1 MGAFEEL
8 SRVTLSPKQR
18 QVSKRYGTIMW
29 PSRTTQ
35 IFSNNAWF
43 DGLFYVDFTPT
54 AICLWNSTWS
64 KSALKRLA
72 TSAALIRRPRCPQKS
87 TGQSRSVKCFY
98 LFFYHILSTDEGFI
112 TDVDCCVC
120 TWFDCLWYHL
130 VAARVSYQ
138 MSAGADGGWPQ
149 QTDHRCRH
157 ILVTW
162 VCLAYR
168 YRINI
173 FRYNT

>member
-1 MGAFEEL
+1 MCVHQVHLLVLFWYFVERFPTVVHAKSSKLYPAQSYLCNLLRWWPGPYTRSDMGAFEEL

-18 QVSKRYGTIMW
+18 QVSKCYGTIMW

-87 TGQSRSVKCFY
+87 TGQNRSVK
-98 LFFYHILSTDEGFI
+98 FFYYLKVNNWRLNLSQ
-112 TDVDCCVC
+112 
-120 TWFDCLWYHL
+120 
-130 VAARVSYQ
+130 SYIC
-138 MSAGADGGWPQ
+138 Q
-149 QTDHRCRH
+149 QFH
-157 ILVTW
+157 
-162 VCLAYR
+162 A
-168 YRINI
+168 
-173 FRYNT
+173 